1 MEKMKLETPDMT
13 QDNIEK
19 LEKLFPEVVTEVKDE
34 NGKTVKGIHFETL
47 KQVLSPEALDGDEAY
62 DFTWVGKKNA
72 RVEANTPIRKT
83 LRPCKEESKDWD
95 RTENIYIEGDNL
107 DVLKL
112 LQESYIGKI
121 KIIYIDPPYNTGHD
135 FIYHDRFDMDKNEY
149 DNQTGLFDE
158 EGKVNFKEN
167 SNSNPRFHSDWCSMI
182 YPRLMLARNLLSDD
196 GAIFISIDDNEQA
209 NLKRMCDEIFGEANY
224 IGLITVISNPRGSQN
239 SKFLSNIH
247 EYLLM
252 YAKKSSSLEISG
264 ISKDDESLNE
274 FCETDNDGRKY
285 RYLGLR
291 KRGGAW
297 RKEDRPNMYYPIYVN
312 PRNGQCSLKKGNG
325 FIAEVIPKR
334 PTGELSRWTWGKDKF
349 IKESN
354 LIVGKQINR
363 SGEKEWD
370 IFRKDYMDNDA
381 GMEKKTKIKTVWTE
395 KETNYQ
401 NAKNEIKMLF
411 GNSEIF
417 DYPKPIYIAK
427 TLVSMFYAEGDII
440 LDFFSGSATTAH
452 AIIQLNAEDGEHR
465 KFIMVQLQEE
475 CHTESE
481 AFKAG
486 YKNICE
492 IGKERIRRAGEK
504 IKADSPLTTAD
515 LDIGF
520 RVFKVDDSN
529 MKDIYYSAGEYTKD
543 KLKDCVS
550 NIKEDRTDMDLLYGC
565 MLDWGLELS
574 LPYKCEKIDGTDVH
588 FVNGKDLIACFAD
601 NVSEKAVREIANRKP
616 LRAVFRDSSFRTS
629 PEKINVEEIFKLIS
643 PDTTVKVL

>member
-1 MEKMKLETPDMT
+1 MKLETPDMT